1 MALIAIIPTQTNDA
15 APVAS
20 EMGRILADF
29 KASQI
34 CTLFVTQGQTLNA
47 DELPAEFQ
55 PEFHLVLLAPF
66 KRLQY
71 LGGHVQ

>member
-1 MALIAIIPTQTNDA
+1 
-15 APVAS
+15 
-20 EMGRILADF
+20 MGRILADF

-55 PEFHLVLLAPF
+55 SEFHLVLLAPF